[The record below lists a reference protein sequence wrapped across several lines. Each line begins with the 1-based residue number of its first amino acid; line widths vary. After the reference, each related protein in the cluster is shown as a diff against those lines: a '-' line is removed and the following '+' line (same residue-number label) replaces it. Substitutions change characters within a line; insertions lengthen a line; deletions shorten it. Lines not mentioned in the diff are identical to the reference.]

1 MVDWNMISSIIS
13 FIPMII
19 IINYQLSSV
28 IIAIVSISGSNY
40 TNISASII
48 EIIRLTNDQIIKT
61 WISRD

>member
-1 MVDWNMISSIIS
+1 
-13 FIPMII
+13 MII

-28 IIAIVSISGSNY
+28 IIAIVSISGSDY